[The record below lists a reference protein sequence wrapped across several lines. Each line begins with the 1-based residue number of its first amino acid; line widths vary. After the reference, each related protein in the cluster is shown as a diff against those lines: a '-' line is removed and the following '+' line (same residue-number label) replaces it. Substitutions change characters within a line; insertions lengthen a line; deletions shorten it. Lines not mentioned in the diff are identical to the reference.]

1 MRGKWVDQWYD
12 TASSG
17 GRFVRQDSRFRSWVG
32 EDGDFLPAAGR
43 YHLYISWACPWAHR
57 TLIYRALKG
66 LKDAISVTVVNPLM
80 LSNGWVIAA
89 DADPV
94 NHAQFLWQVYAK
106 ADPDYIGRATVPV
119 LWDRRRETIVN
130 NESSEIIRMFDAWP
144 GARGPLFRPPELAS
158 SIDALNAEIYP
169 AVNNGVYRAGFAT
182 TQAAYEEAYRDLF
195 AMLDR
200 LERRLG
206 EGSFLL
212 GEQVTK
218 RTGGCLRRCCALIR
232 CITATSSAIATAW
245 WIFPSCGTT
254 CARFIR
260 YPASPRRYISTIS
273 RRTTTAATTPS
284 IRPASS
290 PPAPVSIFPC
300 RLDAQCQS
308 SAADRTRHA
317 NDIDAGS
324 LTSSAIS
331 HAGCS
336 RARRLRVPDRPCPA
350 ISPCRQCRS
359 WPSPATDSQQLQE
372 ILG

>member
-1 MRGKWVDQWYD
+1 MGYLMRGKWVDQWYD

-182 TQAAYEEAYRDLF
+182 TQVAYEEAYQELF

-200 LERRLG
+200 LEGRLS
-206 EGSFLL
+206 EQSFLL
-212 GEQVTK
+212 GEQITEADWRLFTTLLRFDPVYHGHFKCNRNRLADFPELWDYTRTLYQVPGVAETVHFDHIK
-218 RTGGCLRRCCALIR
+218 RHYYGSHRTINPTGVVAAGPRIDFSAPTRRA
-232 CITATSSAIATAW
+232 
-245 WIFPSCGTT
+245 
-254 CARFIR
+254 
-260 YPASPRRYISTIS
+260 
-273 RRTTTAATTPS
+273 
-284 IRPASS
+284 
-290 PPAPVSIFPC
+290 
-300 RLDAQCQS
+300 
-308 SAADRTRHA
+308 
-317 NDIDAGS
+317 
-324 LTSSAIS
+324 
-331 HAGCS
+331 
-336 RARRLRVPDRPCPA
+336 VPK
-350 ISPCRQCRS
+350 
-359 WPSPATDSQQLQE
+359 
-372 ILG
+372 LGG